1 MGIGK
6 WFLQNGF
13 NLLSA
18 GGVIAGLWFTAYSLR
33 SDTKT
38 KRIANLLS
46 ITANHREV
54 WKVFLND
61 QKLIRVCDATAD
73 LTKHPI
79 TDAERIFVTLVIV
92 HVNSVYYA
100 LNDELVIEYEGLR
113 RDIAQFFSLPIP
125 KSVWE
130 ENKQFQNT
138 DFIIFFENAMN

>member
-1 MGIGK
+1 
-6 WFLQNGF
+6 
-13 NLLSA
+13 
-18 GGVIAGLWFTAYSLR
+18 
-33 SDTKT
+33 
-38 KRIANLLS
+38 
-46 ITANHREV
+46 
-54 WKVFLND
+54 VFLND